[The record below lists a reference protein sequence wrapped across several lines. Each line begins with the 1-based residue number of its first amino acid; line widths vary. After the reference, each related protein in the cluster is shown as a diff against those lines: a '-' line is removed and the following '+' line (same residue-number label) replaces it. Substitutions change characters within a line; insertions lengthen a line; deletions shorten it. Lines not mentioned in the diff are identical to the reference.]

1 MFVSETYSIRDAIYY
16 NSGTITSSTE
26 LSIPS
31 MPVNF
36 VATFKVRRPSG
47 EYRNNQSWLEVGSN
61 NQNCIFGGQDGRDGS
76 IGVYVRVNNSY
87 EKYEHSADRIINT
100 DVDTPVEFKYNN
112 GNISVTAN
120 NTTKSLTSS
129 TITARSYVKCNI
141 NDNQMKELLIMPL

>member
-1 MFVSETYSIRDAIYY
+1 MIVSETYSIRDAIYY
-16 NSGTITSSTE
+16 NGGNITTATE
-26 LSIPS
+26 LTGLSIPT
-31 MPVNF
+31 NF

-47 EYRNNQSWLEVGSN
+47 TYRDNQSWLEVGSN
-61 NQNCIFGGQDGRDGS
+61 SQNCIFGGQDGRDGS

-120 NTTKSLTSS
+120 NTTKSLNSS

-141 NDNQMKELLIMPL
+141 TDNQMKELLIMPL